1 MRRAVYA
8 GSFDPVTNGH
18 LWMIHEGSRLFDE
31 LVVAVGI
38 SPDKRY
44 TFSTEERLE
53 MLQKSTAQYANVKLA
68 GIEGQL
74 LINYARSIGASYLLR
89 GIRREGDYE
98 YERVMRYINSDLQA
112 DILTVFLIPPREI
125 AELSSSLIKSL
136 VGPEGWEEVIRKY
149 VPEHVCRKLA
159 EKMKPALSHQ
169 M

>member
-1 MRRAVYA
+1 MKRAIYA

-38 SPDKRY
+38 SPEKSY
-44 TFSTEERLE
+44 TFTIKERLE
-53 MLQKSTAQYANVKLA
+53 MLKESIPQYNNVKLA
-68 GIEGQL
+68 SFEGQL
-74 LINYARSIGASYLLR
+74 LIQYASSIGADYLLR

-98 YERVMRYINSDLQA
+98 YERMMRYINSDLRA

-136 VGPEGWEEVIRKY
+136 VGPADWEAVVRRY
-149 VPEHVCRKLA
+149 VPAYVCKRLA
-159 EKMKPALSHQ
+159 EKFIQACKP
-169 M
+169 